1 MDSQLSVPRDVRR
14 YASESTPMAK
24 LSKEERKARLKQW
37 QAAERTDLVAS
48 MPLSPQQLN
57 SLLDYV
63 DANLKSC
70 DHTTKLTDI
79 FLHVEQLDKDHVL
92 PWLADHGGYCD
103 CEVLYNL
110 EDFAESFRERS
121 IPPKPK
127 PKTKRVERDL
137 ATLMGWDFAG
147 LPQPW
152 RIANLYAANEPLKL
166 QMGKKGGCTITVL
179 ESPLAPGDQ
188 MSDDYWSALWY
199 ARTELPQ
206 KSPIQVTRAA
216 LDLPDH
222 LQSILVQTSGWLPVY
237 CWVVSNN
244 QQWHL
249 EIRTELNRRDGD
261 LPQVAKLV
269 TQLATNKA

>member
-1 MDSQLSVPRDVRR
+1 MVSFSFVPGEPGR
-14 YASESTPMAK
+14 YASKPNPMAK
-24 LSKEERKARLKQW
+24 LSKEERKVRLKQW

-48 MPLSPQQLN
+48 MPLSPRQLN
-57 SLLDYV
+57 SLLDYLE
-63 DANLKSC
+63 ANLKFC

-79 FLHVEQLDKDHVL
+79 FLHVEKLDKDSVL

-110 EDFAESFRERS
+110 EDLAESFQKRS
-121 IPPKPK
+121 IPPRTKQK
-127 PKTKRVERDL
+127 AKRVARDL
-137 ATLMGWDFAG
+137 TTLARWDFAD

-152 RIANLYAANEPLKL
+152 RVANLYAANEPLKL
-166 QMGKKGGCTITVL
+166 QMGKKGGCTITVV
-179 ESPLAPGDQ
+179 ESPLALRNL

-206 KSPIQVTRAA
+206 KSPIQVMRGV
-216 LDLPDH
+216 LDLPNH
-222 LQSILVQTSGWLPVY
+222 LQSIHVQTSGWVPVY

-249 EIRTELNRRDGD
+249 EIRTELNRQDGD

-269 TQLATNKA
+269 TQLATNEA

>member
-1 MDSQLSVPRDVRR
+1 
-14 YASESTPMAK
+14 MAK

-57 SLLDYV
+57 SLLDYL
-63 DANLKSC
+63 DANLTSC

-79 FLHVEQLDKDHVL
+79 VLHVEELDKERVL
-92 PWLADHGGYCD
+92 PWLGDHGGYCD

-110 EDFAESFRERS
+110 EGLAESFRERA
-121 IPPKPK
+121 IPPKPQ
-127 PKTKRVERDL
+127 TKRVARDL
-137 ATLMGWDFAG
+137 ATVTGWDFAD

-152 RIANLYAANEPLKL
+152 RIANLYVANEPLKL
-166 QMGKKGGCTITVL
+166 QMGKKGGCTITVV
-179 ESPLAPGDQ
+179 ESPLAAGDQ

-216 LDLPDH
+216 LDMPEH
-222 LQSILVQTSGWLPVY
+222 LQSTLVQTSDWLPVY
-237 CWVVSNN
+237 CWLVSNN
-244 QQWHL
+244 PQWHL
-249 EIRTELNRRDGD
+249 EIRTDLNRQNGD

-269 TQLATNKA
+269 TQLATGEA